1 MEKTLLHSHTIWED
15 IVGYSRAVKV
25 GNMVFVAGTTAMN
38 ESTLVGKDD
47 VYLQTQF
54 ILQKIGRSLEQVGS
68 CLEQVVQTRIYVVDL
83 QQWEAVA
90 KAHRKVFEHIR
101 PACTMVEVKA
111 LAGNELLVEIEA
123 VAVIG

>member
-1 MEKTLLHSHTIWED
+1 MERALLHSHTIWED
-15 IVGYSRAVKV
+15 IVGYSRAVKA

-38 ESTLVGKDD
+38 ESTLVGKGD

-54 ILQKIGRSLEQVGS
+54 ILQKIGFSLEQLGS
-68 CLEQVVQTRIYVVDL
+68 HLGQVVQTRIYVVDI
-83 QQWEAVA
+83 QQWAAVA
-90 KAHRKVFEHIR
+90 KAHREVFEQIR

-111 LAGNELLVEIEA
+111 LAGDELLVEIEA